1 MWRSLLLHTHGAF
14 FSQLLIARGLSFNFN
29 TSIAGWRMDPL
40 KMRFLL
46 IRDFQPA
53 ILVYPDVRLMVVFSR
68 RSLTQQTW
76 KDEYVATCWTV
87 CSLMYDIKNPSE
99 NNRMDQ
105 PTLQTQMQLLISY
118 HNHQNGGVI
127 VVFAF
132 HLWQDLESIFRA
144 PQCPPEVFLGAFC
157 FRVNQNCSFNPLKNI
172 LVKQKVKMDRKLGLW
187 LKVKFLQVNFIKFV
201 LAEFPLTSFDRGQW
215 FFCVFL

>member
-1 MWRSLLLHTHGAF
+1 MLGSWCFFQTFSHTTNLKRWVCCYLLDCLF
-14 FSQLLIARGLSFNFN
+14 F
-29 TSIAGWRMDPL
+29 
-40 KMRFLL
+40 
-46 IRDFQPA
+46 
-53 ILVYPDVRLMVVFSR
+53 DVWH
-68 RSLTQQTW
+68 Q
-76 KDEYVATCWTV
+76 K
-87 CSLMYDIKNPSE
+87 PSE

-118 HNHQNGGVI
+118 HNHQNGGVT

-157 FRVNQNCSFNPLKNI
+157 CPVNQNCSFHPFEKHLSET
-172 LVKQKVKMDRKLGLW
+172 KVKMDRKIRLW

-201 LAEFPLTSFDRGQW
+201 LAEGIITSFDRVQW
-215 FFCVFL
+215 FFVGTNDPKYWICWGDMLTCFKGKLSLYHSVTI